1 MKFYNRNGMLYVRKN
16 GMRISTKL
24 KDTKENRKLFESYAK
39 NDEFFEKFDVKGK
52 DVPKIVELCEEVLFE
67 KEKLLKPTSY
77 RAYESIFKSRIK
89 NYFKNMLVNELK
101 PLHID
106 KWYKTFTD
114 RSTLTTAQSILKP
127 AMEKA
132 VLREF
137 IKQTPLILTK
147 PRFISSYTLNPFTY
161 EEVLKL
167 INTCKT
173 KWFKNFI
180 GINFFTGM
188 RTGELIG
195 LKWSDVDFNSYTIEI
210 NRTITSGFIQT
221 PKTKSSQR
229 VIDILP
235 QCEDF
240 LKEQRKITGLSEYI
254 FLSPNLNK
262 HFNTSGAFHFIW
274 KNLLKECD
282 FKFRGIY
289 QLRHSFASNMLSS
302 GEDLLWV
309 SSMLGHKS
317 GNITLEKYTKYMR
330 RKRERKTIVLNSL
343 DTQLAQ

>member
-1 MKFYNRNGMLYVRKN
+1 MKFYNRNGILYVRKN

-39 NDEFFEKFDVKGK
+39 NDEFFEKFDVKEN
-52 DVPKIVELCEEVLFE
+52 DVPTIIELCEEVLLE
-67 KEKLLKPTSY
+67 KEKLLKSTSY

-147 PRFISSYTLNPFTY
+147 PKFVSSYSLNPFTY

-195 LKWSDVDFNSYTIEI
+195 LKWSDVNFNDYTIEI
-210 NRTITSGFIQT
+210 NRTITTGFIQT

-229 VIDILP
+229 VIDMLP
-235 QCEDF
+235 QCEEF
-240 LKEQRKITGLSEYI
+240 LKEQRKITGLCEYVFI
-254 FLSPNLNK
+254 APNLNK
-262 HFNTSGAFHFIW
+262 HFNTAMSFYPMW
-274 KNLLKECD
+274 KRLLVECGL
-282 FKFRGIY
+282 KYRGIY